1 MDKTAPTRSRKVLF
15 WIRILKGLFFYAF
28 VPLVLLLL
36 LAGPVSRAV
45 RNSEPAVWLILLT
58 ALGAVVVNWIIYS
71 LIRRKRPSLLVFSH
85 GIFCLLLVLIV
96 EAEALLDNDAMSSVL
111 TMAGGLL
118 VLLLSILFYFWLASC
133 HSKAAHM
140 TAVIIRVM
148 LDITLCIMAYR
159 IWRDIETGISDA
171 DTWTTA
177 GVILMILLGFQLPG
191 IVRAVRR
198 SASRRRATGMAEGRI
213 LQIVGETRLDRDGD
227 SVTSNVAYIH
237 YTVDGTDYET
247 RADIS
252 RFTTRLH
259 GKDTF
264 VGHKIPVFYH
274 PDNPSETYIRR
285 ISKRMLI
292 PEPEEDKNLP

>member
-1 MDKTAPTRSRKVLF
+1 MDKTVPTQSRKVLF
-15 WIRILKGLFFYAF
+15 WIRILKGLFFYAL
-28 VPLVLLLL
+28 VPLALLLL

-45 RNSEPAVWLILLT
+45 RRSETAVWLILLA
-58 ALGAVVVNWIIYS
+58 ALGAVSVNWIVYS
-71 LIRRKRPSLLVFSH
+71 FIRRKRPSLLVFSH

-96 EAEALLDNDAMSSVL
+96 EAEALLDNDAVSSVL

-118 VLLLSILFYFWLASC
+118 VLLLSILFYFWLASR
-133 HSKAAHM
+133 HSKAGHSA
-140 TAVIIRVM
+140 AVFIRIM
-148 LDITLCIMAYR
+148 LDITLCVMAYR

-191 IVRAVRR
+191 IIRAVRR
-198 SASRRRATGMAEGRI
+198 SASRRRATGVAEGRI
-213 LQIVGETRLDRDGD
+213 MQIVGETYIDRDGD
-227 SVTSNVAYIH
+227 PVTSDVAYVH
-237 YTVDGTDYET
+237 YSVDGTDYDT

-259 GKDTF
+259 GKDAF

-274 PDNPSETYIRR
+274 PDNPSETYMRR
-285 ISKRMLI
+285 IRKRMLI
-292 PEPEEDKNLP
+292 PEKEEDKNLP